1 MPGIFLQVLLI
12 QSVLVYHQ
20 AAFQPSEE
28 DETVAPFVFNCGWL
42 GHGKNSVG
50 GSSLT
55 FLREHHKNHSRK
67 TVIGTKQM
75 SQTEQQRKA
84 PDTRQRHFSDESVR
98 YKTCITFFS
107 FWRFF
112 FLTVQRRD
120 RLQNTAD
127 GCGMRSHTKR
137 DLLHNILAYFFFS
150 WFVCPG
156 FAEVHTFLCTHK
168 HAARLH

>member
-1 MPGIFLQVLLI
+1 MQQVAQIPGFCSVCIGLHPKPPISLNLIPSIEIDRRGVPGIFLQVLLI

-20 AAFQPSEE
+20 AAFQPSQE

-84 PDTRQRHFSDESVR
+84 PDTRQRHLSDESVR
-98 YKTCITFFS
+98 YKTCIAYFS
-107 FWRFF
+107 F
-112 FLTVQRRD
+112 
-120 RLQNTAD
+120 
-127 GCGMRSHTKR
+127 
-137 DLLHNILAYFFFS
+137 
-150 WFVCPG
+150 
-156 FAEVHTFLCTHK
+156 
-168 HAARLH
+168 